1 MFKNCDMLYIEVN
14 MKKVVYNY
22 DNLKDSDIN
31 KVSKRI
37 KAIITNDKDEILL
50 ACNNS
55 NYHLPGGHIE
65 GKEDNLECLKRELK
79 EELGADVS
87 LNNTNHI
94 FTILYYNKDYPEKG
108 INTKTE
114 SVYYEV
120 NEEVILNNNR
130 THYDDNERKGGFHTR
145 YVKKDEILSF
155 LKNSFAH
162 ATNEA
167 VPRDT
172 LLVLK
177 EYLNKDITFSYL
189 KDEQKEVVKLIN
201 KEFNYDKDYKD
212 FKLLD
217 NQKVLLLKDKDKV
230 IGVTIITILN
240 DPIKNKKTYYL
251 DYVCVDDDYQN
262 RGLATKMFREIER
275 DARENNISKI
285 KLTSS
290 KKREFARQLYLREG
304 MTIKDTD
311 VFEKEL

>member
-1 MFKNCDMLYIEVN
+1 
-14 MKKVVYNY
+14 MKKVVYNN
-22 DNLKDSDIN
+22 DNLNESDIN
-31 KVSKRI
+31 RVSKRI
-37 KAIITNDKDEILL
+37 KAIITNDNDEILL

-65 GKEDNLECLKRELK
+65 GNEENIECLKRELK

-87 LNNTNHI
+87 LDNINQI

-120 NEEVILNNNR
+120 NEKVILNNDETN
-130 THYDDNERKGGFHTR
+130 YDDNERKGGFHTR
-145 YVKKDEILSF
+145 YIKKDEILGF
-155 LKNSFAH
+155 LKNSLIH

-172 LLVLK
+172 LIVLR
-177 EYLNKDITFSYL
+177 EYLNKDITMSYL
-189 KDEQKEVVKLIN
+189 KDEQKEVVELIN
-201 KEFNYDKDYKD
+201 KEFNYDKDYKN
-212 FKLLD
+212 FELLD

-230 IGVTIITILN
+230 VGVTIITLLN

-251 DYVCVDDDYQN
+251 DYVCVDDSYQN
-262 RGLATKMFREIER
+262 RGLATMMFKEIER
-275 DARENNISKI
+275 DARENKIDKI

-304 MTIKDTD
+304 MKIKDTD